1 MPLDLFAIKMDS
13 FFEKIN
19 NLPIFPRNLIVPK
32 IALYSRDF
40 VAYLSR
46 HPVTSKLQY
55 EIHFEEDLP
64 LNMEITRTMAIIIF
78 SKIPD
83 ENIGHCSVLFVHV
96 DENST
101 TTSFYIDSSW
111 PGPPTSPYI
120 REFIEHINM
129 DKKTRTQYLTHVLQH
144 PTYNTC
150 GYWTLHAITYLARG
164 LSFEAYNQKYRSYKT
179 RHRIITKDLK
189 MIRELKI

>member
-1 MPLDLFAIKMDS
+1 MPLDLFAIKMEN

-19 NLPIFPRNLIVPK
+19 NLQILTHNFKKPT
-32 IALYSRDF
+32 IALYKRDF
-40 VAYLSR
+40 DAYLSR
-46 HPVTSKLQY
+46 HPMTHDLQY

-64 LNMEITRTMAIIIF
+64 IDMEITRTMAIIIF
-78 SKIPD
+78 SKNTG
-83 ENIGHCSVLFVHV
+83 EHIGHCSLLYVHV

-101 TTSFYIDSSW
+101 SSFYIDSAW

-120 REFIEHINM
+120 RQFIEHINM
-129 DKKTRTQYLTHVLQH
+129 DKKTRYLTHVLQH

-179 RHRIITKDLK
+179 RHRILTKDLK